1 MTTFIDTYGGTVT
14 GSPETGWTRS
24 GVTVGPCSQ
33 EQALSVFDGMA
44 PEGWISP
51 APPPPTTIDALSFM
65 RRFTP
70 AELSAL
76 VAANPIWGFMVA
88 AAGTINV
95 ADPTLVA
102 DIGLAV
108 TAGAITQVRAVQ
120 VLDLAVV
127 SP

>member
-1 MTTFIDTYGGTVT
+1 VSTFLDAFGATVT
-14 GSPETGWTRS
+14 GSPETGWTR
-24 GVTVGPCSQ
+24 GGATIGACSQ
-33 EQALSVFDGMA
+33 AQAMSVFDGMA
-44 PEGWISP
+44 PSGWVPP

-88 AAGTINV
+88 AAGTITVTDPVLVTDMQEAV
-95 ADPTLVA
+95 A
-102 DIGLAV
+102 
-108 TAGAITQVRAVQ
+108 AGALTQARMTQ